1 MTPMEMLAGCRPY
14 IRASLV
20 GSKNRLKMAR
30 QSLEMSKSSKRPWPP
45 HLSPAN
51 YVSALE
57 AEEKR
62 LQELLDGIDRICGF

>member
-1 MTPMEMLAGCRPY
+1 MTPIEMLAGCRPY
-14 IRASLV
+14 IRAALV
-20 GSKNRLKMAR
+20 YAQHR
-30 QSLEMSKSSKRPWPP
+30 QQMVHNAEGPAPL
-45 HLSPAN
+45 HLNPKH